1 MYLFGLAPIT
11 LTDMHD
17 WWAMRPND
25 EERRVPEGGVVAVG
39 LTAFAA
45 LAMVKKDEKFER
57 EVLLV
62 VDLRQ

>member
-1 MYLFGLAPIT
+1 MI
-11 LTDMHD
+11 
-17 WWAMRPND
+17 
-25 EERRVPEGGVVAVG
+25 GVVAVG

-62 VDLRQ
+62 VDLRQWITTI